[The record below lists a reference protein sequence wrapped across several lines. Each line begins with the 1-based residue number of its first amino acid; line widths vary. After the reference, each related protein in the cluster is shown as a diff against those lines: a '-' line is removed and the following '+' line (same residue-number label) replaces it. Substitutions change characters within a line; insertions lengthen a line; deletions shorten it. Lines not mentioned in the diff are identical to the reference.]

1 MFGGLAIL
9 SMVGA
14 LHADPVTLDNT
25 SDDGSSGIQVNIVDG
40 TLPVLSGSQFITNNV
55 TSLPLYSF
63 DNRQRRERF
72 HGGGQRH
79 DQQRFQLQLQSV
91 PSAL

>member
-55 TSLPLYSF
+55 TSPLYSS